1 MALRP
6 AAKEVRAIII
16 VPLYM
21 ENLYRWCD
29 YASSPRCR
37 RQAMEA
43 FLAAESRKR
52 QQQVHLSTTESIV
65 LGERSS
71 VVYANTYTTQPRAA
85 GGGGRGGGRSP
96 ARPAQLS
103 GPSRGVYTAL
113 AFYLEHLLSSALLY
127 GRAGCL
133 TAKNGGFRP
142 GQWRSGGGLHGR
154 ASHCAGPPRVAK
166 RP

>member
-1 MALRP
+1 
-6 AAKEVRAIII
+6 
-16 VPLYM
+16 M

-65 LGERSS
+65 LGERSG

-96 ARPAQLS
+96 ARPAQPS

-113 AFYLEHLLSSALLY
+113 AFYLEHLLSSAFLY
-127 GRAGCL
+127 ARGVLNREKRRFPARTVAIRWRPSRAGVSLCGPSP
-133 TAKNGGFRP
+133 GG
-142 GQWRSGGGLHGR
+142 
-154 ASHCAGPPRVAK
+154 
-166 RP
+166 